1 MLSPRTETIL
11 KSIVGHYIA
20 KAKPVASQ
28 SIINEYELK
37 VSSATIR
44 NEMAQLEEQGYITR
58 CHTSSG
64 AVPSDKGYRHYVQS
78 LGDTKLPLA
87 EQRMISHLFHQ
98 VERELEEWLRLTAH
112 LIAQLVQNM
121 AIATTP
127 KSAKCQFKRME
138 LIALQESLAL
148 IVLILQG
155 AKVRQQLMAVEQAI
169 TQVELTTTANRLNEA
184 YSGLTGKQIIAKG
197 LRLSLFE
204 QQLSDC
210 AVKIMQAEDEQK
222 DEEPYLNGLHFMLN
236 QPEFAHSQRAL
247 PLIELV
253 DHRNL
258 LRIITPQGPT
268 SYGVRVIIGKE
279 NEAEAFQDYSI
290 VISRYGLPGEAT
302 GTIGIIGPTRMPY
315 ARAISS
321 VSYLSSLLS
330 GLVAELYGKEID
342 QYNTNDQR

>member
-1 MLSPRTETIL
+1 MLSSRTEAIL
-11 KSIVGHYIA
+11 KTVVGQYIT

-28 SIINEYELK
+28 SLINDYELK

-44 NEMAQLEEQGYITR
+44 NEMAQLEQEGYITR

-64 AVPSDKGYRHYVQS
+64 AIPSDKGYRYYVQS
-78 LGDTKLPLA
+78 LGDTKLPLS

-98 VERELEEWLRLTAH
+98 VEGELEEWLRLTTH

-121 AIATTP
+121 VVATTP
-127 KSAKCQFKRME
+127 KSTRCQFKRME
-138 LIALQESLAL
+138 LFALQESLAL

-184 YSGLTGKQIIAKG
+184 YSGLTGEQILAKG
-197 LRLSLFE
+197 LRLSLLE
-204 QQLSDC
+204 QQLTDC
-210 AVKIMQAEDEQK
+210 AAKIMQAEDEHK
-222 DEEPYLNGLHFMLN
+222 DEELYLNGLHFMLN

-247 PLIELV
+247 PLIESV

-258 LRIITPQGPT
+258 LRIIAPQEQT

-290 VISRYGLPGEAT
+290 VISRYGLPGEAM

-342 QYNTNDQR
+342 QYSANDQR